1 MKHSKTAFL
10 LSIFLSN
17 HIFAAPTTD
26 SSTDYDPS
34 YNLHELNSVCNNP
47 NSNSSNYCNPYGAA
61 EAQSL
66 YGVLNSMNSYK
77 DSEKIDI
84 LVDYTKEL
92 IQNFRLL
99 QKQADNT
106 QNESSTELENIN
118 ETLKHLSSEVTH
130 QSRKIEEN
138 TENLSN
144 FSLDTTEQLADL
156 STKIQQN
163 NFNFLPVN
171 YASQTFRLDNTDI
184 MKQLDHKIQ
193 ALQQDLRHLDKKMN
207 AGLATQAA
215 LSGLFQPDEKHKLN
229 FTASIGGYHTQ
240 TALAVG
246 VGYRFNKHVATRA
259 GIAVSPSSR
268 LTYNTAINFAW

>member
-1 MKHSKTAFL
+1 MKYTKTTL
-10 LSIFLSN
+10 FLSLSLSN
-17 HIFAAPTTD
+17 SLLAAPITEITGL
-26 SSTDYDPS
+26 SDYDSNSHLYELENMCNNSNTPMS
-34 YNLHELNSVCNNP
+34 YCVPYGTEAASIYGELNQLHDKK
-47 NSNSSNYCNPYGAA
+47 
-61 EAQSL
+61 E
-66 YGVLNSMNSYK
+66 
-77 DSEKIDI
+77 SEKIEI
-84 LVDYTKEL
+84 LVEHTKEL
-92 IQNFRLL
+92 IQNVYLL
-99 QKQADNT
+99 KKQADST

-118 ETLKHLSSEVTH
+118 ETLKYLSSDVAS
-130 QSRKIEEN
+130 QGRKIEEN

-144 FSLDTTEQLADL
+144 LSLDTTEQLADL
-156 STKIQQN
+156 SAKLQQN
-163 NFNFLPVN
+163 NAHFLPVR
-171 YASQTFRLDNTDI
+171 YASQAFRLDNTDI

>member
-17 HIFAAPTTD
+17 HIFAAPTTS
-26 SSTDYDPS
+26 SSTAYDPN
-34 YNLHELNSVCNNP
+34 YHLHELDSICNSSTP
-47 NSNSSNYCNPYGAA
+47 SNYCNPYGTA
-61 EAQSL
+61 ESQSL
-66 YGVLNSMNSYK
+66 YGELNNMNGYK
-77 DSEKIDI
+77 DSEKINV

-92 IQNFRLL
+92 IHSVSEL
-99 QKQADNT
+99 QKQADAT
-106 QNESSTELENIN
+106 SIGASTAIENIEKILN
-118 ETLKHLSSEVTH
+118 AHSSKIAH
-130 QSRKIEEN
+130 QGNKIKEN

-156 STKIQQN
+156 STKFQQN
-163 NFNFLPVN
+163 NFNLLPVN
-171 YASQTFRLDNTDI
+171 YAQAFRLDNTDI

-193 ALQQDLRHLDKKMN
+193 ALQQDLRRLDKKMN

-246 VGYRFNKHVATRA
+246 IGYRFNQHVATRA